1 MNILVA
7 DDDPGC
13 VSLLRELLEMIPD
26 VSVTTAFDG
35 AEAWW
40 WLIHPDLRYS
50 LVILD
55 IKMPKV
61 DGFALLT
68 RIRQTP
74 YLATIPVI
82 MCTGVMDRRIIG
94 KAVQLKISH
103 YLMKPFSPET
113 LLEKVEEL
121 LPQRSGRT
129 VRSASRFC

>member
-13 VSLLRELLEMIPD
+13 ICLLQEVLELIPD
-26 VSVTTAFDG
+26 VEVLTASDG

-40 WLIHPDLRYS
+40 WLTHPDLKYS
-50 LVILD
+50 LAILD

-61 DGFALLT
+61 DGFGLLA

-74 YLATIPVI
+74 HLIALPVI
-82 MCTGVMDRRIIG
+82 MCTGVLDRRLVS
-94 KAVQLKISH
+94 KAAQLNISH
-103 YLMKPFSPET
+103 YLLKPFSPET
-113 LLEKVEEL
+113 LLEKVEDL

-129 VRSASRFC
+129 VTIS